1 MGLSLFNTP
10 MEIELMLINIFC
22 SSIRHLIGSIGLEV
36 LIELIKSSGGRSL
49 GLQHRAIA
57 QVTMAITAD
66 HHQ

>member
-1 MGLSLFNTP
+1 
-10 MEIELMLINIFC
+10 MLINIFC